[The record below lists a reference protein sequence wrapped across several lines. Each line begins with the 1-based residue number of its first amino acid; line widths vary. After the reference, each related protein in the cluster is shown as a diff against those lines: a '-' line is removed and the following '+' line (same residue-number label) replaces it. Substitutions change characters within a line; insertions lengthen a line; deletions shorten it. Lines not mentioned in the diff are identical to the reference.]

1 MSHRSCTKYMLWS
14 TLKTQIVVRCGL
26 LMTKKA
32 PAETSAFLNIYIEI
46 ALFDHIKT
54 AVDEIGQVFA
64 F

>member
-1 MSHRSCTKYMLWS
+1 
-14 TLKTQIVVRCGL
+14 
-26 LMTKKA
+26 MTKKA
-32 PAETSAFLNIYIEI
+32 PAETSAFLNIYMEI